1 MSQLKQL
8 ELITEWNGFKE
19 GDRIAHKNA
28 PNTAIAT
35 VAEITQGKVFLRWD
49 SAPNCTATGF
59 PKFRFI
65 HEYLK
70 VKS

>member
-1 MSQLKQL
+1 MPQLKQL

-35 VAEITQGKVFLRWD
+35 IAEIDQSKVWVKWD
-49 SAPNCTATGF
+49 SAPYSTPTGS
-59 PKFRFI
+59 PKFRFKP
-65 HEYLK
+65 EFCK
-70 VKS
+70 VES

>member
-1 MSQLKQL
+1 MQQLKQL

-35 VAEITQGKVFLRWD
+35 ISEITQGKVFLRWH
-49 SAPNCTATGF
+49 SAPNSSPTGF
-59 PKFRFI
+59 PKFRFKP
-65 HEYLK
+65 EFCK
-70 VKS
+70 VES

>member
-1 MSQLKQL
+1 MQLKQL

-35 VAEITQGKVFLRWD
+35 ITEITQGKVFLLWH
-49 SAPNCTATGF
+49 SAPNCDPTGF
-59 PKFRFI
+59 PKFRFFQ
-65 HEYLK
+65 EYLK